1 MMKNKVRHTW
11 QLNESWLELVLQ
23 EEKIVRGGNCD
34 DIFCRMPCGMEDLFV
49 EIQAVNENLILFTFT
64 TRAHL

>member
-23 EEKIVRGGNCD
+23 EEKIVRGGNCN
-34 DIFCRMPCGMEDLFV
+34 DIFCRMPCGVEDLFV
-49 EIQAVNENLILFTFT
+49 EI
-64 TRAHL
+64 